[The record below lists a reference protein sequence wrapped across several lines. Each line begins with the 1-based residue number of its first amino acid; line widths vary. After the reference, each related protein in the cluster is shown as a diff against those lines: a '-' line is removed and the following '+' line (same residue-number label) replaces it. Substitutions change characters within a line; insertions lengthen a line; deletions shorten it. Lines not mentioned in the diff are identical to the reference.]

1 VGLKDVEVWLMPAE
15 DVDVVVIGLG
25 PGGEALTGRLARAG
39 LSVVGV
45 DARLVGGECPYY
57 ACIPTKAM
65 VRAADSLAEAGRANK
80 LAGSVQV
87 HPEWSIV
94 AKRIREE
101 ITANWNDQAAVD
113 RLVAAG
119 ARVERGWGKIT
130 GQNEVTVSTTDGDK
144 VFRTRK
150 GIVLNPG
157 SDPAVPPVDGLADT
171 PLWTNREAVAATSV
185 PESLIVLGGGPVGC
199 EFAQIFAR
207 FGAKVTL
214 VQRNQRL
221 LPNDEP
227 EAGDLLKELLGK
239 EGLRVIT
246 GARITGAS
254 HDGTN
259 FSVQV
264 GEETLTAA
272 QVLVAAGRK
281 TDLVS
286 LGVKAVGLPDDGR
299 VIDVDDR
306 MRAADGVWVIGDV
319 TGKGA
324 FTHMSMYQAEIAARD
339 ILGEEG
345 QAAQYHAVP
354 HATFTDP
361 EIGGVGLSEAAAR
374 EKGLNVRTGFTNL
387 AESSRGFV
395 HGPGNDGFIKV
406 VEDADRGVLVGA
418 TVVGPGGGEILSAL
432 AVAVHAE
439 VPTATLKGMILAY
452 PTFHRAIGS
461 ALADL

>member
-1 VGLKDVEVWLMPAE
+1 
-15 DVDVVVIGLG
+15 VDVVVIGLG
-25 PGGEALTGRLARAG
+25 PGGEGLTARLAKAG

-45 DARLVGGECPYY
+45 DSRLVGGECPYY

-65 VRAADSLAEAGRANK
+65 VRAGDALAEARRANE

-94 AKRIREE
+94 AKRIRDE
-101 ITANWNDQAAVD
+101 ITSNWNDQAAVD

-119 ARVERGWGKIT
+119 ARFERGWGKIT
-130 GQNEVTVSTTDGDK
+130 GQNEVTVSTKDGDK
-144 VFRTRK
+144 VFHTRR

-157 SDPAVPPVDGLADT
+157 SDPAVPPVEGLADT
-171 PLWTNREAVAATSV
+171 PLWTNREAVAATVV

-207 FGAKVTL
+207 FGATVTL
-214 VQRNQRL
+214 VQRNERL
-221 LPNDEP
+221 LPGDEP
-227 EAGDLLKELLGK
+227 EASKLLKDVLTK

-246 GARITGAS
+246 GARIANAS

-259 FSVQV
+259 FHVQV
-264 GEETLTAA
+264 GDETLTAA

-299 VIDVDDR
+299 VIEVDER
-306 MRAADGVWVIGDV
+306 MRAADGVWVVGDV

-324 FTHMSMYQAEIAARD
+324 FTHMSTYQAEIAARD

-345 QAAQYHAVP
+345 PTAQYHAVP

-361 EIGGVGLSEAAAR
+361 EVAGVGLTEAAAR
-374 EKGLNVRTGFTNL
+374 EKGINVKTGFTNL
-387 AESSRGFV
+387 AESSRGFI
-395 HGPGNDGFIKV
+395 HKLGNDGFIKV

-418 TVVGPGGGEILSAL
+418 TVVGPGGGEILGAL
-432 AVAVHAE
+432 AVAVHAQ
-439 VPTATLKGMILAY
+439 VPTATLQGMILAY